1 LLNPNNECHNLT
13 INREEPRMR
22 VVTLEEHLT
31 VPSVVA
37 KIDKAAIARRGFKGG
52 RRLGAGRQKSMDD
65 AGISTQVLS
74 NSGPGP
80 DLMPGQ
86 TGVDLAR
93 EVNDTIAGVI
103 AKNPKRFAGFA
114 ALPMAS
120 PDAAAAEFKRA
131 VKDLK
136 LCGAMIHGSSDGKF
150 LDHPSFDGLL
160 AAAAEVDMPIYIHPS
175 IPTPNVFEA
184 YYSGL
189 PEGADR
195 VVSTAGWGWHS
206 EVAIQIVRMTMAG
219 TFDKHPKLK
228 MIIGHMGEMLPVML
242 ARLDDISAADVD
254 HLKRKPAT
262 TIIEQVWITTSGI
275 FSQPPFVAALQT
287 FGIDRIM
294 FSVDYP
300 FARDAQGRKFLDEV
314 ALAPAD
320 MAKLTHG
327 NADALLKLKA

>member
-1 LLNPNNECHNLT
+1 
-13 INREEPRMR
+13 
-22 VVTLEEHLT
+22 
-31 VPSVVA
+31 
-37 KIDKAAIARRGFKGG
+37 
-52 RRLGAGRQKSMDD
+52 MDD
-65 AGISTQVLS
+65 TGISTQVLS

-86 TGVDLAR
+86 TGIDLAR
-93 EVNDTIAGVI
+93 EVNDHIASFV
-103 AKNPKRFAGFA
+103 AKNSKRFASFA

-120 PDAAAAEFKRA
+120 PDGAANELKRA

-136 LCGAMIHGSSDGKF
+136 LVGAMIHGSSDGKF

-160 AAAAEVDMPIYIHPS
+160 SAAEELDVPIYIHPS
-175 IPTPNVFEA
+175 IPIPAVFEA

-228 MIIGHMGEMLPVML
+228 MVIGHMGEMLPVML
-242 ARLDDISAADVD
+242 ARLDEVSAADVE
-254 HLKRKPAT
+254 HLKRKPSA

-275 FSQPPFVAALQT
+275 FSQPPFIAALQT

-300 FARDAQGRKFLDEV
+300 FAPDARGRDFLNEV

-320 MAKLTHG
+320 MAKLCHG
-327 NADALLKLKA
+327 NADKLLKLKA

>member
-1 LLNPNNECHNLT
+1 
-13 INREEPRMR
+13 MR
-22 VVTLEEHLT
+22 VVTLEEHFTL
-31 VPSVVA
+31 PAAVA
-37 KIDKAAIARRGFKGG
+37 KYVKPDATAKRGHYKG
-52 RRLGAGRQKSMDD
+52 RRVAPGKVSPMELLPEIGERRLKSMDD

-80 DLMPGQ
+80 DLVPGPD
-86 TGVDLAR
+86 GVAMTREINDYLAGA
-93 EVNDTIAGVI
+93 V

-114 ALPMAS
+114 ALPMAA
-120 PDAAAAEFKRA
+120 PDKCADELRRA

-136 LCGAMIHGSSDGKF
+136 FVGAMIHGTCEDRF
-150 LDHPSFDGLL
+150 LDHPAYDSLL
-160 AAAAEVDMPIYIHPS
+160 AAAVELDVPIYIHP
-175 IPTPNVFEA
+175 NVPVPA
-184 YYSGL
+184 VQQVYYSGL

-195 VVSTAGWGWHS
+195 VIGTAGWGWHS
-206 EVAIQIVRMTMAG
+206 EVAIHILRMVLAG

-242 ARLDDISAADVD
+242 ARLDEVSAADVG
-254 HLKRKPAT
+254 HLKRLPSK
-262 TIIEQVWITTSGI
+262 TIVDQVWITTSGI
-275 FSQPPFVAALQT
+275 FSQPPFIAALQT

-300 FARDAQGRKFLDEV
+300 FAPDARGRDFLNEV

-320 MAKLTHG
+320 MVKLCHG